1 MKIVLTKLAA
11 LFIIIWFSLWGLSK
25 LYDFSLLQNCNL
37 KTSYIQKKK
46 IDAAILIQGPCQT
59 LWMVQPALI
68 KKKTEL
74 KTYNLGLT
82 HADFADNYLHLYL
95 YLKHNK
101 APKFLFIHVS
111 LESMDMNYNMFISYR
126 FSPFIG
132 DAVIDSVVKEFD
144 SNYFKWVSIPFMKYA
159 YYNNAINFDVIQ
171 GLKHYFTNR
180 TSPYFAD
187 GFEPP
192 FSLNKE
198 INPEKFTQ
206 IYVLGYSFAWDG
218 LREKYLRKTIQL
230 AQQYKINVYLYE
242 SPILK
247 EALTNVRNRSEIITK
262 IKNIAGEY
270 RIKFVQF
277 ENMKIADS
285 VKYFISSVSMTK
297 KGSEIFSDSLGNYI
311 KNEIIKQ

>member
-1 MKIVLTKLAA
+1 MKVVLIKLGVSV
-11 LFIIIWFSLWGLSK
+11 IILWFSLWGLAK

-46 IDAAILIQGPCQT
+46 IDADVLFEGPCQT
-59 LWMVQPALI
+59 LWMVQPSLI
-68 KKKTEL
+68 NKKTKL

-101 APKFLFIHVS
+101 APKFIFLHVS
-111 LESMDMNYNMFISYR
+111 LESMDMNYNMFSSYR
-126 FSPFIG
+126 FSPFID
-132 DAVIDSVVKEFD
+132 DAVVDSVIKECD
-144 SNYFKWVSIPFMKYA
+144 SSYFKWITIPFMKYA
-159 YYNNAINFDVIQ
+159 YYNDAVNFDVIQ

-192 FSLNKE
+192 YSLNKE
-198 INPEKFTQ
+198 TNPERFIQ
-206 IYVLGYSFAWDG
+206 IYLLGQSFAWDY
-218 LREKYLRKTIQL
+218 LREKYLRKIIQL
-230 AQQYKINVYLYE
+230 AQQHKINVYLYE

-247 EALTNVRNRSEIITK
+247 EALTNVRNRPEIITK
-262 IKNIAGEY
+262 IKIIANEY
-270 RIKFVQF
+270 GIKFAQF
-277 ENMKIADS
+277 ENMKMADS

-311 KNEIIKQ
+311 NNEIIKK